1 MRLFEII
8 VIILLLL
15 LLIGEWCKIRSNVKK
30 AIFVGLL
37 ITVLLHI
44 TLEGI
49 RWQLTIVYLLSLT
62 FITSYFFKISV
73 RKKWLRKTFI
83 IISIVLVMVSGCVGY
98 VIPVFE
104 LPPIDG
110 KYAVGTMTHIIE
122 TKEKK
127 PDQTEIKAWYPID
140 QAGAL
145 KDVYCEKP
153 SSKFDGLMGMPGFLF
168 SHLNLVST
176 GGYKDASTKSI
187 ATKFPLVVYA
197 HGAAS
202 INLDNTALLQEIA
215 SNGYIVISLD
225 FDFSF
230 EKYEL
235 SLMEASTLELDAQ
248 KRFMAKL
255 MKRVVPIQS
264 DKIIAVVNQLKT
276 ENLLFVKNIDF
287 EKRAFIGHSLGGTT
301 CASIDANKLM
311 PTAILNIDG
320 PMPSNSTINCP
331 FLYISSYSPD
341 LPDQDLE
348 EKGLPD
354 PDFYRKVKKYE
365 LENVTKFFEGNDSVR
380 HWVRFTN
387 AGHLDFTDIPYMIP
401 LMASKGYEKV
411 KGHQLK
417 CQVMLNFLNCYLKK
431 ENDLIKIDDATIKW
445 LK

>member
-1 MRLFEII
+1 MRLFETIT
-8 VIILLLL
+8 IILLLIF
-15 LLIGEWCKIRSNVKK
+15 LIGGFYKMHSNAKK
-30 AIFVGLL
+30 AILIGLIFML
-37 ITVLLHI
+37 VSHI

-49 RWQLTIVYLLSLT
+49 RWQLSIAYLLSCA
-62 FITSYFFKISV
+62 IIANYFFKISV
-73 RKKWLRKTFI
+73 RQKWLRRTFI
-83 IISIVLVMVSGCVGY
+83 IISMLLIVVSALVGY
-98 VIPVFE
+98 LVPVFK
-104 LPPIDG
+104 LPPIEG
-110 KYAVGTMTHIIE
+110 NYAVGTTIHAIDI
-122 TKEKK
+122 KEKK
-127 PDQTEIKAWYPID
+127 PDRIEMKAWYPID
-140 QAGAL
+140 QAGAS

-153 SSKFDGLMGMPGFLF
+153 STKFDGLMGMPGFLF

-176 GGYKDASTKSI
+176 GGYKNASTKSI
-187 ATKFPLVVYA
+187 STKFPLVIYA

-215 SNGYIVISLD
+215 SNGYIVVSLD

-235 SLMEASTLELDAQ
+235 SLKEASTLELDAQ

-264 DKIIAVVNQLKT
+264 NKIIAVVNQLKT
-276 ENLLFVKNIDF
+276 ENLLFVQNIDF
-287 EKRAFIGHSLGGTT
+287 EKTAFIGHSLGGTT
-301 CASIDANKLM
+301 CTSIDANKLT
-311 PTAILNIDG
+311 PTAIINIDG
-320 PMPSNSTINCP
+320 PMPPNSTISCP

-341 LPDQDLE
+341 LPDKDLE

-354 PDFYRKVKKYE
+354 ADFYRKVKKYE
-365 LENVTKFFEGNDSVR
+365 LENVTKFFERNDSVR

-387 AGHLDFTDIPYMIP
+387 AGHLDFTDIPFMIP
-401 LMASKGYEKV
+401 LMASKGYEKE

-431 ENDLIKIDDATIKW
+431 ENNLSKIDEYSIKW